1 LGLKVLIE
9 IDNGAA
15 VEADDGLL
23 IEDVKGVDIF
33 YL

>member
-9 IDNGAA
+9 VDNVAA

-23 IEDVKGVDIF
+23 LEDVKGV
-33 YL
+33 